1 MRIIPIASGKGGVGK
16 SLLTANL
23 ALALGDLGRSVI
35 AVDLDLGGS
44 NLHLL
49 LGSGRTGS
57 GIGRFLS
64 DQSTDFN
71 TIVQATEYRGVR
83 LVAGDGEIPGLA
95 NLKSGQKRSLISRLR
110 NLEADYV
117 LLDLGAGTHFTT
129 TDFFLMGRRGIVVTA
144 PTPTAMV
151 NAYLFIKSA
160 VFRVITNSLKRG
172 SPGTKWLDE
181 QRKHSGSLQS
191 LYVTA
196 LLEHFAEVEPDAT
209 EKIRSALD
217 RFTPRLVMNLLD
229 DPKDAEK
236 VTRLRRSCM
245 QYLAIDPEH
254 LGVMYRD
261 GIQDIALSSRLPVIA
276 YKPQS
281 VLSQAIIRI
290 AEKLVSAESLDE
302 GDQDDGLDF
311 GDTYDEAQEQ
321 ASADFQSKLS
331 YVEDLLHSGALTQ
344 GDLIETVKTQQ
355 WELNR
360 LKKENNL
367 LRIKLARAV
376 RAGYQD

>member
-23 ALALGDLGRSVI
+23 ALALGDLGRSVT

-49 LGSGRTGS
+49 LGSGRPTQ
-57 GIGRFLS
+57 GIGQFLS
-64 DQSTDFN
+64 DPSTDFGRLA
-71 TIVQATEYRGVR
+71 QQTEYVGVK
-83 LVAGDGEIPGLA
+83 LIAGDGEIPGLA
-95 NLKSGQKRSLISRLR
+95 NLKSAQKRSLMTRLR
-110 NLEADYV
+110 NLESDYV
-117 LLDLGAGTHFTT
+117 LLDLGAGTSFTT

-151 NAYLFIKSA
+151 NAYLFIKST
-160 VFRVITNSLKRG
+160 VFRIITNSLKRG
-172 SPGTKWLDE
+172 SAGDRWLDE
-181 QRKHSGSLQS
+181 QRKQSGSLQS

-196 LLEHFAEVEPDAT
+196 LLDHLGEIDLPAT
-209 EKIRSALD
+209 ERIRVALE
-217 RFTPRLVMNLLD
+217 RFSPRLVMNLLD

-236 VTRLRRSCM
+236 AHRLRRSCV
-245 QYLAIDPEH
+245 QYLGIDPEH

-261 GIQDIALSSRLPVIA
+261 EIQDVALSSRLPVVA

-281 VLSQAIIRI
+281 VLSQAIMRI
-290 AEKLVSAESLDE
+290 AEKLVSSESLDE
-302 GDQDDGLDF
+302 DEGDEGVDL

-331 YVEDLLHSGALTQ
+331 YVEDLLHSGTLSQ

-367 LRIKLARAV
+367 LRMKLARAV